1 MRRTDVITY
10 PLRMSRSVSP
20 VCYVFVV
27 TLVFFLSSYQVVGN
41 IDGSV
46 LVLSGQYV
54 LTVCKKLDL
63 T

>member
-54 LTVCKKLDL
+54 
-63 T
+63 